1 MNVCDLYF
9 SGEKYIGMW
18 QNDQREGFGIVVTVD
33 GVYYEGPFSQNKLA
47 VSNLYL
53 SVTIIG
59 CIFVACFRYLD
70 IGVGARLPRRL
81 FFVKNP
87 HCSTFLFS
95 SFLFFIL
102 LPLFCSLDFL
112 LLSIVHVSPYLF

>member
-1 MNVCDLYF
+1 MNVCDLFF

-18 QNDQREGFGIVVTVD
+18 KNDQREGFGIVVTLD
-33 GVYYEGPFSQNKLA
+33 GVYYEGRFSRNKLA
-47 VSNLYL
+47 VSNLSL

-59 CIFVACFRYLD
+59 CIFVACFFYL
-70 IGVGARLPRRL
+70 
-81 FFVKNP
+81 
-87 HCSTFLFS
+87 SFLFS